1 MSAPF
6 SSTLHALQLEKES
19 GNQFVLFI
27 LDLPPRNSG
36 PVGGFTSP
44 VLVRQSSIV
53 REHNTHHGR
62 PSRHAQPGV
71 WLFPDDV
78 LFHYD
83 VDLPKRAVFGQA
95 ISNDTRVFPNKF
107 EFPLKYK
114 DRNSFWNLPPE
125 PLPLSVRETVCL
137 ASGLLFT
144 IHVGEGTICLFR
156 L

>member
-19 GNQFVLFI
+19 GNHFVLFI

-36 PVGGFTSP
+36 QVGGFTSP
-44 VLVRQSSIV
+44 VIVRQSSIV

-83 VDLPKRAVFGQA
+83 VDLPKRTIFGQA
-95 ISNDTRVFPNKF
+95 ISNDIRVFQNEF
-107 EFPLKYK
+107 EFPFEYTDPNPIWIL
-114 DRNSFWNLPPE
+114 DPE
-125 PLPLSVRETVCL
+125 PMLLSVHETVCL

-144 IHVGEGTICLFR
+144 MRVGEGTICLFR